1 MATLAKLLADGTEH
15 CMVRHEAAEGLGA
28 IGSAD
33 CLQIVRNFCA
43 DACLEVAQTCQLAVQ
58 RIDYFQNE
66 NQETNQQF
74 PTIDPAPPADACIC
88 TTELQQRLTDEAA
101 PIFERY
107 RALFALRNKGGS
119 EAVVALG
126 MSFACNSALL
136 KHEVAYVLGQMAEPQ
151 AVQILRKVLHD
162 HQESAMVR
170 HEAAE
175 ALGAIADDS
184 CLAVL
189 QNFREDPDQIV
200 ADSCEVAL
208 DMFEFELSGSLNY
221 VDLGLQDI

>member
-1 MATLAKLLADGTEH
+1 
-15 CMVRHEAAEGLGA
+15 
-28 IGSAD
+28 
-33 CLQIVRNFCA
+33 
-43 DACLEVAQTCQLAVQ
+43 
-58 RIDYFQNE
+58 
-66 NQETNQQF
+66 
-74 PTIDPAPPADACIC
+74 
-88 TTELQQRLTDEAA
+88 
-101 PIFERY
+101 
-107 RALFALRNKGGS
+107 
-119 EAVVALG
+119 
-126 MSFACNSALL
+126 
-136 KHEVAYVLGQMAEPQ
+136 
-151 AVQILRKVLHD
+151 
-162 HQESAMVR
+162 MVR